1 MQLPI
6 TQAICGMPAALI
18 VAWFA
23 VRPIVRLR
31 DQAQRMLHADDAS
44 IEQWPDGSGEIAA
57 MSQALA
63 SYESIAKE
71 TTFSPVNDSD
81 LAHELSEREP
91 GVVWI
96 TKQALWPKVQA
107 RIVELGYRP
116 VAQGTPYYGRV
127 IFRVVPVNSG

>member
-1 MQLPI
+1 MARYGLRVELGVEVEKLSLLPE
-6 TQAICGMPAALI
+6 PDAAR
-18 VAWFA
+18 FN
-23 VRPIVRLR
+23 
-31 DQAQRMLHADDAS
+31 
-44 IEQWPDGSGEIAA
+44 
-57 MSQALA
+57 
-63 SYESIAKE
+63 
-71 TTFSPVNDSD
+71 PVNDSD

-127 IFRVVPVNSG
+127 IFRVVPRDDQR